1 MKNNYRIICAL
12 ISWTTLSLRFVD
24 MLIIGEQSSVAE
36 TLFVY
41 FGFFTVWA
49 NILIAL
55 AFSVPLFNQDKK
67 LSDFFTRP
75 AVRTALASYTIMT
88 SAVYYILIVPYWNPQ
103 GFTWVTA
110 TGLHAVM
117 PALYIIDWLFFAEKR
132 PIFYKHLPYWLIFP
146 TVYGVTSIIRGLLT
160 NVYPYPF
167 LNVAEL
173 GIGAVLFNMFGL
185 VAVFA
190 VVGPVF
196 IALAHLIEPNPS
208 AKRVVDEIT

>member
-1 MKNNYRIICAL
+1 MKKNYRIMCAL
-12 ISWTTLSLRFVD
+12 IAWVVLSLRFID
-24 MLIIGEQSSVAE
+24 MLIIGEYSSIAE

-41 FGFFTVWA
+41 LGYFTVWA
-49 NILIAL
+49 NVLIAL
-55 AFSVPLFNQDKK
+55 AFTAPLLNPDRK
-67 LSDFFTRP
+67 LADFFMRP
-75 AVRTALASYTIMT
+75 AVRAALATYILMVSV
-88 SAVYYILIVPYWNPQ
+88 VYHMLIVPYWNPQ
-103 GFTWVTA
+103 GFTWLTA
-110 TGLHAVM
+110 TGLNTVM
-117 PALYIIDWLFFAEKR
+117 PILYIIDWLFFAEKR

-173 GIGAVLFNMFGL
+173 GIGDVLFNMFGL

-196 IALAHLIEPNPS
+196 ITVAHLIS
-208 AKRVVDEIT
+208 DRTKA

>member
-1 MKNNYRIICAL
+1 MKQNYRIICA
-12 ISWTTLSLRFVD
+12 IIAWVVLSLRFVD
-24 MLIIGEQSSVAE
+24 MLIIGEYSSIAE

-41 FGFFTVWA
+41 FGYFTVWA

-55 AFSVPLFNQDKK
+55 AFTAPLLNPDRK
-67 LSDFFTRP
+67 LANFFKRP
-75 AVRTALASYTIMT
+75 AVRAALASYILMV
-88 SAVYYILIVPYWNPQ
+88 SVVYHMLIVPYWNPQ

-146 TVYGVTSIIRGLLT
+146 AVYGVTSIIRGLLT

-167 LNVAEL
+167 LNVADL
-173 GIGAVLFNMFGL
+173 GIGNVLFNMFGL

-190 VVGPVF
+190 VVGPIF
-196 IALAHLIEPNPS
+196 IAVARLISDRTE
-208 AKRVVDEIT
+208 T

>member
-1 MKNNYRIICAL
+1 MKKNYRIMCAL
-12 ISWTTLSLRFVD
+12 IAWVVLSLRFID
-24 MLIIGEQSSVAE
+24 MLIIGEYSSIAE

-41 FGFFTVWA
+41 LGYFTVWA
-49 NILIAL
+49 NVLIAL
-55 AFSVPLFNQDKK
+55 SFTVPLLNPDRK
-67 LSDFFTRP
+67 LADFFMRP
-75 AVRTALASYTIMT
+75 AVRAALATYILMVSV
-88 SAVYYILIVPYWNPQ
+88 VYHMLIVPYWNPQ
-103 GFTWVTA
+103 GFTWLTA
-110 TGLHAVM
+110 TGLNTVM
-117 PALYIIDWLFFAEKR
+117 PILYIIDWLFFAEKR

-173 GIGAVLFNMFGL
+173 GIGDVLFNMFGL

-196 IALAHLIEPNPS
+196 ITVAHLIS
-208 AKRVVDEIT
+208 DRTKA

>member
-1 MKNNYRIICAL
+1 MKNNYRIMCAL
-12 ISWTTLSLRFVD
+12 ISWAVLSLRFVD
-24 MLIIGEQSSVAE
+24 MLIIGEQSSIAE

-41 FGFFTVWA
+41 FGYFTVWA
-49 NILIAL
+49 NTLIAL
-55 AFSVPLFNQDKK
+55 AFTAPLLNPDRK
-67 LSDFFTRP
+67 LSNFFMRP
-75 AVRTALASYTIMT
+75 AVRAALLSYTLMT
-88 SAVYYILIVPYWNPQ
+88 SAVYYMLIVPYWNPQ
-103 GFTWVTA
+103 GFTWMTA

-117 PALYIIDWLFFAEKR
+117 PILYIIDWLFFAEKR

-146 TVYGVTSIIRGLLT
+146 AVYGVTSIIRGLLT

-173 GIGAVLFNMFGL
+173 GIGSVLFNMFGL

-196 IALAHLIEPNPS
+196 IAVAHLIADRSE
-208 AKRVVDEIT
+208 T

>member
-1 MKNNYRIICAL
+1 MKNNYRILCAL
-12 ISWTTLSLRFVD
+12 IAWAVLSLRFVD
-24 MLIIGEQSSVAE
+24 MLIIGEYSSVAE

-41 FGFFTVWA
+41 FGYFTVWA

-55 AFSVPLFNQDKK
+55 ALTAPLLNPDRK
-67 LSDFFTRP
+67 LANFFKRP
-75 AVRTALASYTIMT
+75 AVRAALASYILMV
-88 SAVYYILIVPYWNPQ
+88 SVVYHMLIVPYWNPQ

-146 TVYGVTSIIRGLLT
+146 AVYGVTSIIRGLLT

-173 GIGAVLFNMFGL
+173 GIGSVLFNMFGL

-196 IALAHLIEPNPS
+196 IAVAHQISNRT
-208 AKRVVDEIT
+208 KT